1 MFYLQE
7 RKAHKNKP
15 YFILKFATLLKH
27 CLNIG
32 SGIVTERE
40 MIPKLHLLG
49 KFLRLS
55 KLNELPQVIRSVIKV
70 EMPLVG
76 ARP

>member
-32 SGIVTERE
+32 SGIVTERND
-40 MIPKLHLLG
+40 PKITPLG

-55 KLNELPQVIRSVIKV
+55 KLNELPQVISVIKV